1 MSLAALY
8 KHQYHLAIRH
18 RRFAEKRTLHFN
30 NSAAKYR
37 HHTRVAY
44 KHVRLANRRAAIAIS
59 KARSLKHRYTVIVR
73 LAQRAHK
80 DTIHYRLLA
89 KKARHARDIANHKWR
104 KANHARLHWIRMTKK
119 THLTIRH
126 VLEMIHSVKV
136 KHAKMI
142 RHAKMVIHKLVVE
155 HRKMIANITKFGKAA
170 IHRIVL
176 KIKAARSHHDKWVN
190 WYKRAIAKL
199 NKQHDHHKAVYKVYI
214 TKTRAAVILTKHLW
228 RMVKIARH
236 AAFAAHNLAIKY
248 NSIRLTHIKNTK
260 ISYHLYMKWS
270 RMSKHA
276 IRTRINAN
284 KMSMKAIAMRVKAEG
299 EYARH
304 HAAMLIA

>member
-1 MSLAALY
+1 MNLAALY
-8 KHQYHLAIRH
+8 KHQYHLAIRA
-18 RRFAEKRTLHFN
+18 RRFAEKRTLHYN
-30 NSAAKYR
+30 NHAAMYR
-37 HHTRVAY
+37 HKTRVAY
-44 KHVRLANRRAAIAIS
+44 KHVRIANRRAAIAIS
-59 KARSLKHRYTVIVR
+59 KARSLKIKYHLVVR

-89 KKARHARDIANHKWR
+89 RKARHARDIANAKWR

-119 THLTIRH
+119 THLSIRH
-126 VLEMIHSVKV
+126 VLKMIHSVKV

-142 RHAKMVIHKLVVE
+142 RHAKMVIHRLVIE
-155 HRKMIANITKFGKAA
+155 HKKMIANITKFGKTA
-170 IHRIVL
+170 IHAIVL
-176 KIKAARSHHDKWVN
+176 KIRKARAHHDKWVN

-199 NKQHDHHKAVYKVYI
+199 NKQHDHHKSVYKVYVR
-214 TKTRAAVILTKHLW
+214 KSRAAVILTKHLW

-236 AAFAAHNLAIKY
+236 AAYAAHKLALKY
-248 NSIRLTHIKNTK
+248 NSIRLTHIRNTK
-260 ISYHLYMKWS
+260 ISLALYLKWS